1 MTSIPVLQP
10 AAPARADIPDRL
22 ITDVDIFNLDG
33 FQNDVQLAWRRLQ
46 QTYPDIFW
54 TPKNGG
60 HWIATRAADIKYIQ
74 SEHQFFSNS
83 QIFIPAT
90 QLPSKLIPLNLDPP
104 EHGPFRA
111 ILAPAF
117 TPSALD
123 VLERQ
128 ARTIAI
134 ELIESLRPRG
144 ECEFVR
150 DFAEKLPIIVF
161 LNMMDLPL
169 KDREYLLGLSHQ
181 NVAPSTPELR
191 VEAHKLLGNYI
202 GSHIEE
208 RKKKPG
214 ADLLSRIISAR
225 VGDRAI
231 QPDEALS
238 MSTLLLFG
246 GLDTVASLMSFTMC
260 FFATH
265 PEHRRELNQNSALRP
280 AAIEELIRRH
290 GISNSVRVV
299 RRDFEYKGVPFR
311 EGDLV
316 SLPTSLAGLDDREV
330 DEPLVVDFHRKRSKH
345 AAFGHGPHVCPGSML
360 ARRELSVLLE
370 EWLYRIPDFELKSG
384 SKPVFRAARLNGVS
398 ELQLQ
403 WPC

>member
-1 MTSIPVLQP
+1 MSTIDTRP
-10 AAPARADIPDRL
+10 DIPERL
-22 ITDVDIFNLDG
+22 VADVDIFNLDG
-33 FQNDVQLAWRRLQ
+33 VQNDVQLAWRRLQ
-46 QTYPDIFW
+46 QVYPDIFW

-60 HWIATRAADIKYIQ
+60 HWIATRAVDIRYIQ

-90 QLPSKLIPLNLDPP
+90 QLPLKLIPLNLDPP

-117 TPSALD
+117 IPSTLD
-123 VLERQ
+123 VLEQQ
-128 ARTIAI
+128 ARTIAV
-134 ELIESLRPRG
+134 ELIEFLRPKR

-161 LNMMDLPL
+161 LKLMDLPL
-169 KDREYLLGLSHQ
+169 EDREYLLGLSHQ
-181 NVAPSTPELR
+181 NVDPSEPERR
-191 VEAHKLLGNYI
+191 VEAHKLLGAYI
-202 GSHIEE
+202 SGHIEK
-208 RKKKPG
+208 RKKKLG
-214 ADLLSRIISAR
+214 SDLLSRIISAK
-225 VGDRAI
+225 VGDRTI

-265 PEHRRELNQNSALRP
+265 PEHRRELNQYPALRP
-280 AAIEELIRRH
+280 AAIEEMIRRH

-299 RRDFEYKGVPFR
+299 RHDHEYKGVPFR
-311 EGDLV
+311 QGDLV

-330 DEPLVVDFHRKRSKH
+330 DEPLIVDFHRKRSRH
-345 AAFGHGPHVCPGSML
+345 AAFGHGSHVCPGSML
-360 ARRELSVLLE
+360 ARRELGVLLK
-370 EWLYRIPDFELKSG
+370 EWLFRIPDFELKSG
-384 SKPVFRAARLNGVS
+384 TKPVFRAARLNGVS
-398 ELQLQ
+398 EVQLQ
-403 WPC
+403 WP

>member
-1 MTSIPVLQP
+1 MTRIP
-10 AAPARADIPDRL
+10 DIPDRL
-22 ITDVDIFNLDG
+22 VADVDIFNLDG
-33 FQNDVQLAWRRLQ
+33 VQIDVQLAWRRLQ

-54 TPKNGG
+54 TGKNGG
-60 HWIATRAADIKYIQ
+60 HWIATRAVDIRHIQ
-74 SEHQFFSNS
+74 SEHQLFSNS

-90 QLPSKLIPLNLDPP
+90 QLPTKLIPLNLDPP

-111 ILAPAF
+111 TVAPAF

-123 VLERQ
+123 VLEQQ
-128 ARTIAI
+128 ARTLAV
-134 ELIESLRPRG
+134 ELIESLRPKG

-169 KDREYLLGLSHQ
+169 KDREYLIGLSQQ
-181 NVAPSTPELR
+181 NVAPLTPEHR
-191 VEAHKLLGNYI
+191 VESHKLLAAYI
-202 GSHIEE
+202 SKHIEE
-208 RKKKPG
+208 RKIRPG
-214 ADLLSRIISAR
+214 SDLLSRIISAR
-225 VGDRAI
+225 VGDRGI

-260 FFATH
+260 FLATH
-265 PEHRRELNQNSALRP
+265 PEHRRELIQNPALRP
-280 AAIEELIRRH
+280 MAIEEMIRRH

-299 RRDFEYKGVPFR
+299 RCDHEYKGVPFR
-311 EGDLV
+311 QGDLV

-360 ARRELSVLLE
+360 ARRELGVLLK
-370 EWLYRIPDFELKSG
+370 EWLDRIPDFELKSG

-403 WPC
+403 WR

>member
-1 MTSIPVLQP
+1 MCDTPS
-10 AAPARADIPDRL
+10 DIPDRL
-22 ITDVDIFNLDG
+22 VADVDIFNLDG
-33 FQNDVQLAWRRLQ
+33 FQNDVQLAWHRLQ

-54 TPKNGG
+54 TTKNGG
-60 HWIATRAADIKYIQ
+60 HWIATRAVDIRHIQ
-74 SEHQFFSNS
+74 SEHRFFSNS

-90 QLPSKLIPLNLDPP
+90 QLPSQLVPLNLDPP

-111 ILAPAF
+111 IFAPAF

-123 VLERQ
+123 VLELR
-128 ARTIAI
+128 ARTIAV
-134 ELIESLRPRG
+134 ELIDSLRPKG

-181 NVAPSTPELR
+181 NVAPSTPEQR
-191 VEAHKLLGNYI
+191 VEAHKLLAAYI
-202 GSHIEE
+202 GSHLEK

-214 ADLLSRIISAR
+214 TDLLSRIISAS
-225 VGDRAI
+225 VGGRPI

-246 GLDTVASLMSFTMC
+246 GLDTVASLMSFTIC

-265 PEHRRELNQNSALRP
+265 PEHRRELHQNSALRP
-280 AAIEELIRRH
+280 AAIEEMIRRH
-290 GISNSVRVV
+290 GISNSVRIV
-299 RRDFEYKGVPFR
+299 RRDHEYKGVSFR
-311 EGDLV
+311 QGDLV

-330 DEPLVVDFHRKRSKH
+330 DEPLVVNFHRKRSKH

-403 WPC
+403 WAP

>member
-1 MTSIPVLQP
+1 M
-10 AAPARADIPDRL
+10 APIDTRPDIPHGL
-22 ITDVDIFNLDG
+22 VVDVDIFNLDG
-33 FQNDVQLAWRRLQ
+33 FQDDVQLAWRRLQ

-60 HWIATRAADIKYIQ
+60 HWIATRASDIKYIQ
-74 SEHQFFSNS
+74 SEHQLFSNS

-90 QLPSKLIPLNLDPP
+90 QLPSRLIPLNELQA
-104 EHGPFRA
+104 RA
-111 ILAPAF
+111 IA
-117 TPSALD
+117 
-123 VLERQ
+123 V
-128 ARTIAI
+128 
-134 ELIESLRPRG
+134 ELIESLRPKG

-169 KDREYLLGLSHQ
+169 DDREYLLELSQQ
-181 NVAPSTPELR
+181 NVAPSTPEQR
-191 VEAHKLLGNYI
+191 VEAHRRLGTYI
-202 GSHIEE
+202 SSHIEE

-225 VGDRAI
+225 VGDRPI
-231 QPDEALS
+231 HPDEALS

-265 PEHRRELNQNSALRP
+265 PEHRRELNQNSELRP
-280 AAIEELIRRH
+280 AAVEEMIRRY

-299 RRDFEYKGVPFR
+299 RRDYEYKGVPFR
-311 EGDLV
+311 QGDLV
-316 SLPTSLAGLDDREV
+316 SLPTSLVGLDDREV
-330 DEPLVVDFHRKRSKH
+330 DAPLVVDFHRKRSKH
-345 AAFGHGPHVCPGSML
+345 AAFGHGGPHVCPGSML
-360 ARRELSVLLE
+360 ARRELGVLLE

-384 SKPVFRAARLNGVS
+384 CKPVFRAARLNGVS

-403 WPC
+403 WPW

>member
-1 MTSIPVLQP
+1 MSTIAIRP
-10 AAPARADIPDRL
+10 DIPDRL
-22 ITDVDIFNLDG
+22 VADVDIFNLDG
-33 FQNDVQLAWRRLQ
+33 VQNDVQLAWRRLQ

-54 TPKNGG
+54 TPRNGG
-60 HWIATRAADIKYIQ
+60 HWIATRAADIRYIQ

-111 ILAPAF
+111 TVAPAF

-123 VLERQ
+123 VLEQQ
-128 ARTIAI
+128 ARALAV
-134 ELIESLRPRG
+134 ELIESLRPKG

-169 KDREYLLGLSHQ
+169 KDREYLIGLSQQ
-181 NVAPSTPELR
+181 NVAPPTPEVR
-191 VEAHKLLGNYI
+191 VEAHKQLAAYI
-202 GSHIEE
+202 SSHIEE

-214 ADLLSRIISAR
+214 SDLLSRIISSK
-225 VGDRAI
+225 VGNRSI

-260 FFATH
+260 FLATH
-265 PEHRRELNQNSALRP
+265 PEHRRELIQNPALRP
-280 AAIEELIRRH
+280 AAIEEMIRRH
-290 GISNSVRVV
+290 GISNSVRMV
-299 RRDFEYKGVPFR
+299 RRDYEYKNVLFR
-311 EGDLV
+311 QGDLI
-316 SLPTSLAGLDDREV
+316 SLPTSLAGLDEREV
-330 DEPLVVDFHRKRSKH
+330 EDPLVVDFHRKRSKH
-345 AAFGHGPHVCPGSML
+345 AAFGHGTHVCPGSML
-360 ARRELSVLLE
+360 ARRELGVLLK
-370 EWLYRIPDFELKSG
+370 EWLDRIPDFELKPG
-384 SKPVFRAARLNGVS
+384 TKPVFRAARLNGVS
-398 ELQLQ
+398 ELRLQ
-403 WPC
+403 WR

>member
-1 MTSIPVLQP
+1 MSTMVARPGI
-10 AAPARADIPDRL
+10 PARLVA
-22 ITDVDIFNLDG
+22 DVDIFDLDG

-60 HWIATRAADIKYIQ
+60 HWIATRAADIRYIQ

-90 QLPSKLIPLNLDPP
+90 RLPSKLVPLNLDPP

-117 TPSALD
+117 APSALD

-128 ARTIAI
+128 ARTIAV
-134 ELIESLRPRG
+134 ELIESLRPKG

-150 DFAEKLPIIVF
+150 DFAERLPIIVF

-169 KDREYLLGLSHQ
+169 KDREYLLGLSRQ
-181 NVAPSTPELR
+181 NVAPSTPEQR
-191 VEAHKLLGNYI
+191 VEAHKLLGAYI
-202 GSHIEE
+202 GSHLEE
-208 RKKKPG
+208 RKKKRG

-225 VGDRAI
+225 VGDRTI

-280 AAIEELIRRH
+280 AAIEEMIRRH
-290 GISNSVRVV
+290 GISNSVRIV
-299 RRDFEYKGVPFR
+299 RREHEYKGVPVPSR
-311 EGDLV
+311 
-316 SLPTSLAGLDDREV
+316 
-330 DEPLVVDFHRKRSKH
+330 RSRQS
-345 AAFGHGPHVCPGSML
+345 A
-360 ARRELSVLLE
+360 
-370 EWLYRIPDFELKSG
+370 
-384 SKPVFRAARLNGVS
+384 N
-398 ELQLQ
+398 
-403 WPC
+403 

>member
-1 MTSIPVLQP
+1 MSTTDVRP
-10 AAPARADIPDRL
+10 DIPDRL
-22 ITDVDIFNLDG
+22 VADVDIFKLDG
-33 FQNDVQLAWRRLQ
+33 VQDDVQLAWRRLQ

-54 TPKNGG
+54 TPQNGG
-60 HWIATRAADIKYIQ
+60 HWIATRAADIRYIQ
-74 SEHQFFSNS
+74 SEHQLFSNS

-90 QLPSKLIPLNLDPP
+90 QLPAKLIPLNLDPP

-111 ILAPAF
+111 VLAPAF

-128 ARTIAI
+128 ARTIAV
-134 ELIESLRPRG
+134 ELIESLRPKG

-161 LNMMDLPL
+161 MNMMDLPL
-169 KDREYLLGLSHQ
+169 QDREYLLGLSHQ
-181 NVAPSTPELR
+181 NVAPSKPELR
-191 VEAHKLLGNYI
+191 VEAHKLLAAYI
-202 GSHIEE
+202 ASHMEE
-208 RKKKPG
+208 RKRKPG
-214 ADLLSRIISAR
+214 SDLMSRIISAR

-265 PEHRRELNQNSALRP
+265 PEHRRELRQNSALRP
-280 AAIEELIRRH
+280 AAIEEMIRRH

-299 RRDFEYKGVPFR
+299 RHDLEYKGVPFR
-311 EGDLV
+311 QGDLV

-330 DEPLVVDFHRKRSKH
+330 EEPLLVDFHRKRSKH

-360 ARRELSVLLE
+360 ARRELGVLLG
-370 EWLYRIPDFELKSG
+370 EWLDRIPDFELKSG
-384 SKPVFRAARLNGVS
+384 TKPVLRAARLNGVS

-403 WPC
+403 WL

>member
-1 MTSIPVLQP
+1 MSTIDTRP
-10 AAPARADIPDRL
+10 DIPDGL
-22 ITDVDIFNLDG
+22 VVDVDIFNLDG

-74 SEHQFFSNS
+74 SEHQLFSNS

-111 ILAPAF
+111 IFAPAF
-117 TPSALD
+117 TPSALS
-123 VLERQ
+123 VLELQ
-128 ARTIAI
+128 ARAIAV

-169 KDREYLLGLSHQ
+169 NDREYLLELSHQ
-181 NVAPSTPELR
+181 NVAPSTPEQR
-191 VEAHKLLGNYI
+191 IEAHKRLGAYI
-202 GSHIEE
+202 SSHIEE
-208 RKKKPG
+208 RKKRLG

-225 VGDRAI
+225 VGDRPI
-231 QPDEALS
+231 HPDEALS

-260 FFATH
+260 FLATH

-280 AAIEELIRRH
+280 AAIEEMIRRY

-299 RRDFEYKGVPFR
+299 RRDYEYKGVPFR
-311 EGDLV
+311 QGDLV
-316 SLPTSLAGLDDREV
+316 SLPTSLVGLDDREV

-345 AAFGHGPHVCPGSML
+345 AAFGHGGPHVCPGSML
-360 ARRELSVLLE
+360 ARRELSVLVE

-403 WPC
+403 WAIRA

>member
-1 MTSIPVLQP
+1 MTFNWRGAGCNRPIRIFFGHPKTAAIGLRPVRP
-10 AAPARADIPDRL
+10 ISNTFR
-22 ITDVDIFNLDG
+22 
-33 FQNDVQLAWRRLQ
+33 
-46 QTYPDIFW
+46 
-54 TPKNGG
+54 
-60 HWIATRAADIKYIQ
+60 
-74 SEHQFFSNS
+74 SEHQLFSNS

-123 VLERQ
+123 VLHLQ
-128 ARTIAI
+128 ARTIAV
-134 ELIESLRPRG
+134 ELIESLRPKG

-169 KDREYLLGLSHQ
+169 EDREYLLGLSQQ
-181 NVAPSTPELR
+181 NVAPSTPEQR
-191 VEAHKLLGNYI
+191 VEAHKLLAAYI
-202 GSHIEE
+202 NGHIEE
-208 RKKKPG
+208 RKRAPG
-214 ADLLSRIISAR
+214 ADLLSRIVSAR
-225 VGDRAI
+225 VGDRPL
-231 QPDEALS
+231 QPAEALS

-260 FFATH
+260 FLARH
-265 PEHRRELNQNSALRP
+265 PEHRRELRENPALRP
-280 AAIEELIRRH
+280 AAIEEMIRRH

-299 RRDFEYKGVPFR
+299 RRDHEYKGVPFR
-311 EGDLV
+311 QGDLV
-316 SLPTSLAGLDDREV
+316 SLPTSLAGLDDREI
-330 DEPLVVDFHRKRSKH
+330 DDPLVVDFHRKRSKH

-360 ARRELSVLLE
+360 ARRELGVLLE
-370 EWLYRIPDFELKSG
+370 EWLSRIPDFELKSG

-398 ELQLQ
+398 ELRLQ
-403 WPC
+403 WPA

>member
-1 MTSIPVLQP
+1 MSSMLARPGIPK
-10 AAPARADIPDRL
+10 RL
-22 ITDVDIFNLDG
+22 VADVDIFDLDG

-60 HWIATRAADIKYIQ
+60 HWIATRAADIRYIQ

-90 QLPSKLIPLNLDPP
+90 QLPSKLVPLNLDPP

-117 TPSALD
+117 APSALD

-134 ELIESLRPRG
+134 ELIESLRPEG

-150 DFAEKLPIIVF
+150 DFAERLPIIVF

-169 KDREYLLGLSHQ
+169 EDREYLLGLSRQ
-181 NVAPSTPELR
+181 NVAPSTPEQR
-191 VEAHKLLGNYI
+191 VEAHKLLGAYI
-202 GSHIEE
+202 SSRLEE
-208 RKKKPG
+208 RKNKQG

-231 QPDEALS
+231 RPDEALS

-265 PEHRRELNQNSALRP
+265 PKHRRELNRNSALRP
-280 AAIEELIRRH
+280 AAVEEMIRRH
-290 GISNSVRVV
+290 GISNSVRIV
-299 RRDFEYKGVPFR
+299 RREHEYKGVPFCQ
-311 EGDLV
+311 GDLI
-316 SLPTSLAGLDDREV
+316 SLPTSLAGLDEREV
-330 DEPLVVDFHRKRSKH
+330 EEPLVVDFHRKRSRH
-345 AAFGHGPHVCPGSML
+345 AAFGHGPHICPGSML
-360 ARRELSVLLE
+360 ARRELGVLLE

-384 SKPVFRAARLNGVS
+384 SRPVFRAARLNGVS
-398 ELQLQ
+398 ELRLQ
-403 WPC
+403 WRR

>member
-1 MTSIPVLQP
+1 VSTIDIRP
-10 AAPARADIPDRL
+10 DIPDRL
-22 ITDVDIFNLDG
+22 VADVDIFDLDG
-33 FQNDVQLAWRRLQ
+33 VQNDVQLAWRRLQ

-60 HWIATRAADIKYIQ
+60 HWIATRAADIRYIQ
-74 SEHQFFSNS
+74 AEHQFFSNS

-111 ILAPAF
+111 TVAPAF
-117 TPSALD
+117 TPAALD
-123 VLERQ
+123 VLEQQ
-128 ARTIAI
+128 ARTLAV
-134 ELIESLRPRG
+134 ELIQSLQPKG

-169 KDREYLLGLSHQ
+169 KDREYLIGLSQQ
-181 NVAPSTPELR
+181 NVAPPTPELR
-191 VEAHKLLGNYI
+191 VESHRLLAAYI
-202 GSHIEE
+202 SGHIEE
-208 RKKKPG
+208 RRKKPG
-214 ADLLSRIISAR
+214 SDLLSRIIAAR

-260 FFATH
+260 FLAKH
-265 PEHRRELNQNSALRP
+265 PEHRRELIQNPGIRP
-280 AAIEELIRRH
+280 AAIEEMIRRH
-290 GISNSVRVV
+290 GISNSVRIV
-299 RRDFEYKGVPFR
+299 RRDHEYKGVPFR
-311 EGDLV
+311 QGDLV

-330 DEPLVVDFHRKRSKH
+330 DRPLIVDFHRKRSKH

-370 EWLYRIPDFELKSG
+370 EWLHRIPHFELKSG
-384 SKPVFRAARLNGVS
+384 TQPVFRAARLNGVS

-403 WPC
+403 WR

>member
-1 MTSIPVLQP
+1 MSSMLTRPGIPK
-10 AAPARADIPDRL
+10 RL
-22 ITDVDIFNLDG
+22 VADVDIFDLDG

-60 HWIATRAADIKYIQ
+60 HWIATRAADIRYIQ

-90 QLPSKLIPLNLDPP
+90 QLPSKLVPLNLDPP

-117 TPSALD
+117 APSALD

-134 ELIESLRPRG
+134 ELIESLRPEG

-150 DFAEKLPIIVF
+150 DFAERLPIIVF

-169 KDREYLLGLSHQ
+169 EDREYLLGLSRQ
-181 NVAPSTPELR
+181 NVAPSTPEQR
-191 VEAHKLLGNYI
+191 VEAHKLLGAYI
-202 GSHIEE
+202 SSRLEE
-208 RKKKPG
+208 RKNKQG

-231 QPDEALS
+231 RPDEALS

-265 PEHRRELNQNSALRP
+265 PKHRRELNRNSALRP
-280 AAIEELIRRH
+280 AAVEEMIRRH
-290 GISNSVRVV
+290 GISNSVRIV
-299 RRDFEYKGVPFR
+299 RREHEYKGVPFCQ
-311 EGDLV
+311 GDLI
-316 SLPTSLAGLDDREV
+316 SLPTSLAGLDEREV
-330 DEPLVVDFHRKRSKH
+330 EEPLVVDFHRKRSRH
-345 AAFGHGPHVCPGSML
+345 AAFGHGPHICPGSML
-360 ARRELSVLLE
+360 ARRELGVLLE

-384 SKPVFRAARLNGVS
+384 SRPVFRAARLNGVS
-398 ELQLQ
+398 ELRLQ
-403 WPC
+403 WRR